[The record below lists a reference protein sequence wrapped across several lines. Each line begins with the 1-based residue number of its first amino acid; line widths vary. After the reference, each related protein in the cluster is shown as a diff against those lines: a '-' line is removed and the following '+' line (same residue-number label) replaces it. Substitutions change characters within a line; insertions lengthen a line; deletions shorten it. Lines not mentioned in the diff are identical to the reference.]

1 MTDAQSPRRAQADAP
16 RAAETMDQALTWL
29 IELEIADAATHARF
43 LEWLEAD
50 PSHREAFAS
59 AEAVWHSQA
68 LFDAAAVLAA
78 QKKT

>member
-1 MTDAQSPRRAQADAP
+1 MTDAQSPRRAQADAA

-29 IELEIADAATHARF
+29 IELEIADDATHARF

-50 PSHREAFAS
+50 PAHREAFAS

-68 LFDAAAVLAA
+68 VFDAAALLAA
-78 QKKT
+78 RKKT

>member
-1 MTDAQSPRRAQADAP
+1 MTDAQSPRPTPEEAARA
-16 RAAETMDQALTWL
+16 RTMDQALTWL

-59 AEAVWHSQA
+59 AEAVWHSQPV
-68 LFDAAAVLAA
+68 FDAAAVLAGR
-78 QKKT
+78 KKT

>member
-1 MTDAQSPRRAQADAP
+1 MTDSRSPRRAQADAA

-43 LEWLEAD
+43 LEWFDAD
-50 PSHREAFAS
+50 PAHREAFAS

-68 LFDAAAVLAA
+68 VFDAAAVLAA
-78 QKKT
+78 RKKT